1 MGREH
6 EVSLEVD
13 EAPAVDLD
21 LDEMTRWR
29 SSILKRYH
37 GMFNTFR
44 AKGVLNEI
52 SGGRLTSKDRVQYS
66 IIDFSVCHAL
76 LGADYIGTLQVRH
89 FIRWY

>member
-21 LDEMTRWR
+21 LDEMEV
-29 SSILKRYH
+29 LKRYH

-44 AKGVLNEI
+44 AKGVLKEI